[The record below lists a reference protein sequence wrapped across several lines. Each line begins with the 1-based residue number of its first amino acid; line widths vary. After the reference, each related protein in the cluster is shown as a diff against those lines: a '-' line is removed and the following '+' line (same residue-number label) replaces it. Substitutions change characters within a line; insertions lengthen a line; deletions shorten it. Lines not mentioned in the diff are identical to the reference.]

1 MSQKD
6 YYKVLGVARTA
17 TQDEIK
23 KAYRQMAK
31 EWHPD
36 KHQGDSGATQKF
48 KDINEAYEVLQ
59 DPQKRASYD
68 SYGNSPFSQGGSG
81 QQRASANSSGFG
93 DFSDVF
99 GDIFENFMGGGR
111 ASRRAKASTAIPGS
125 DIRYDLTIT
134 LEEAFTGKKKSVKYS
149 TAVKCVDCN
158 GAGSS
163 DGGIYVN
170 CIACG
175 GSGATRAQQGFF
187 VVESTCRTCSGS
199 GKALKDPCRKCHG
212 QGRVV
217 GNKEIQV
224 SIPPGV
230 DNETKIRIAN
240 EGEVGVRGGAS
251 GHLYIFVFI
260 KKHKI
265 FERKDVDLYYDMPI
279 KMTVASLGGKVEI
292 PAIDGSS
299 AILSV
304 PEGTQ
309 NGTVFKISSKGMPRI
324 KSPEKFGDLYA
335 KVYVEVPVKLSNE
348 QKKLLQEFENASL
361 PSCSPKS
368 NGFFKKVKDIWKD
381 ITG

>member
-23 KAYRQMAK
+23 KAYRQLVK

-48 KDINEAYEVLQ
+48 KEINEAYETLQ

-68 SYGNSPFSQGGSG
+68 SYGSSFGGN
-81 QQRASANSSGFG
+81 QQRSSSHASGHGFG

-99 GDIFENFMGGGR
+99 GDIFENFMGGGKP
-111 ASRRAKASTAIPGS
+111 SRRAKAPTSMPGS

-134 LEEAFTGKKKSVKYS
+134 LEEAFTGKKRSIKYN
-149 TAVKCVDCN
+149 TAIKCGDCN
-158 GAGSS
+158 GAGSA
-163 DGGIYVN
+163 DGGVYVN

-175 GSGATRAQQGFF
+175 GSGTTRAQQGFF

-199 GKALKDPCRKCHG
+199 GKALKDPCKKCHG

-251 GHLYIFVFI
+251 GHLYIFIFI
-260 KKHKI
+260 KKHRI
-265 FERKDVDLYYDMPI
+265 FERKDTDLYYDMPI
-279 KMTVASLGGKVEI
+279 KMTLAALGGKVEI
-292 PAIDGSS
+292 PGIDGSA

-309 NGTVFKISSKGMPRI
+309 NGTIFKISNKGMPKI

-335 KVYVEVPVKLSNE
+335 KVYVEVPVKLSDE
-348 QKKLLQEFENASL
+348 QQRLLQEFENASS

-381 ITG
+381 ITS